1 MDCNC
6 IVWIEVKNNE
16 YNIIC
21 ILFFFEI
28 EKRIGK
34 VRYKKEVA

>member
-1 MDCNC
+1 MYCNS

-16 YNIIC
+16 YNMIC

-28 EKRIGK
+28 EKRIGE